1 DDPILRDLYLG
12 EWRRF
17 APHRAGLG
25 VLVEYFRAI
34 LPEHEAAITARV
46 ADDGPAIREW
56 LSALHAPLTAE
67 PTRPFRLLMVG
78 DCLMGEV
85 QTFLRSAAAA
95 RGVSCDFRYSYFSSL
110 MGDEIEAGGVRAAI
124 AGGVAAIAV
133 SYLSYQGIPPYRSLL
148 EGADTATEADTA
160 ALGSGIADFVSSH
173 L

>member
-1 DDPILRDLYLG
+1 NDFADQANRADVEQQYFEPLLELLASVAETDDPILRDLYLG

-56 LSALHAPLTAE
+56 LSALHATLTAE

-95 RGVSCDFRYSYFSSL
+95 RGVSCDFRYFYFSSL
-110 MGDEIEAGGVRAAI
+110 MGADIE
-124 AGGVAAIAV
+124 
-133 SYLSYQGIPPYRSLL
+133 
-148 EGADTATEADTA
+148 
-160 ALGSGIADFVSSH
+160 
-173 L
+173 